1 MPTAIALF
9 TRDLRVHDNPVLAAA
24 SRAEFTVPLFV
35 LDATIT
41 EVGFAGRHR
50 ARFLAECLTDL
61 DRALRARGAAL
72 IVRDG
77 NLVEEV
83 LGLAELVNAAE
94 VHVAADVS
102 GYAKRREQRLRAA
115 LAGVRRSLVVHE
127 GAHTVVVPGVVTPAG
142 SDHYAVFT
150 PYWRRWGDTPMRA
163 PARVPRHIRL
173 PTAAEQTRP
182 PTSAARNDPGRDT
195 LLPGGETAGRAR
207 AEAWL
212 AHGLAEYAE
221 GHDALGA
228 DGTSRLSPYLHFGCI
243 SSTELVARARA
254 HGGASAATDAFV
266 RQLAWRDF
274 YAQLLA
280 ARPEVAHEDYRR
292 RTEAWRDD
300 PAALQAWQAGQTGYP
315 VVDAG
320 MRQLAA
326 EGWMHNRAR
335 LITGSFLTKTLGIDW
350 RAGAAHFF
358 THLLDGDVANNCLNW
373 QWVAGTGTD
382 TRPYRKLNPVRQ
394 AARFDPDGAYVRR
407 WVPELADLT
416 DDRSHELWRLP
427 DATRRELRYPEPIVP
442 LTSR

>member
-1 MPTAIALF
+1 M
-9 TRDLRVHDNPVLAAA
+9 RESAA
-24 SRAEFTVPLFV
+24 VP
-35 LDATIT
+35 
-41 EVGFAGRHR
+41 R
-50 ARFLAECLTDL
+50 
-61 DRALRARGAAL
+61 
-72 IVRDG
+72 
-77 NLVEEV
+77 
-83 LGLAELVNAAE
+83 
-94 VHVAADVS
+94 
-102 GYAKRREQRLRAA
+102 RLR
-115 LAGVRRSLVVHE
+115 L
-127 GAHTVVVPGVVTPAG
+127 PA
-142 SDHYAVFT
+142 
-150 PYWRRWGDTPMRA
+150 
-163 PARVPRHIRL
+163 
-173 PTAAEQTRP
+173 AAEQAMP
-182 PTSAARNDPGRDT
+182 PSTVAASVPRNDAQPH
-195 LLPGGETAGRAR
+195 GGETAGRAR

-212 AHGLAEYAE
+212 ARGLAEYAE
-221 GHDALGA
+221 RHDALGA

-243 SSTELVARARA
+243 SVTELVARARA

-280 ARPEVAHEDYRR
+280 ARPDAAREDYRR

-350 RAGAAHFF
+350 RAGAAHFLA
-358 THLLDGDVANNCLNW
+358 HLLDGDVANNCLNW

-407 WVPELADLT
+407 WVSELADLT
-416 DDRSHELWRLP
+416 DDRIHEPWRLP
-427 DATRRELRYPEPIVP
+427 GAERRKLCYPEPIVP